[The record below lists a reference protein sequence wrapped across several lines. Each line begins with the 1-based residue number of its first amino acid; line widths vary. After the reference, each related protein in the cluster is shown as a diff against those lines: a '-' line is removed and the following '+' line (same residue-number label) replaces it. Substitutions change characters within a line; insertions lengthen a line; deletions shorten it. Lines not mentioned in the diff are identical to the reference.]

1 MAASNA
7 KSIDDLSERKI
18 DFMRYS
24 RSKQILKITLLN
36 VLVFGVFMSCGPQT
50 KESQNEVETSNDDR
64 PNILF
69 ILADDVGQEVL
80 SCYGGESYKTPHID
94 ELARTGMKFQHTY
107 SMPTCV
113 PSRLTIMTGKYPTR
127 FGDVTWG
134 EFPKAEEKN
143 TFSNLM
149 QDNGYA
155 TGIAGKWQLTLL
167 KDDPQHPARL
177 GFQQSEV
184 FGWHEGPRY
193 YEPMIYRN
201 GQVRTDTKLHYGPDL
216 YTRSVIEFMS
226 GNQNKPFIAYYSMAL
241 CHEVTDDLETPVPHS
256 PFGRYD
262 SYPEM
267 VAEMD
272 RAVGRLVAALNALKI
287 REKTLILFVADN
299 GTPQNLI
306 VRAEGKELIKEPI
319 FSMQNGL
326 KILGGKATLTDGGT
340 RVPMIANWPGTIK
353 EGRIVDDLVDFT
365 DFLPTFLDLA
375 EAPEAINK
383 DIDGLSFADLL
394 LGKGKSKRIWTY
406 AEESVLPIPGGTEPS
421 GENSGLKYVRTA
433 DWKLYNDGRLY
444 DMKSDRFEQATIL
457 AENDTEASKEIR
469 KELTATLKSEF
480 DDPTK

>member
-1 MAASNA
+1 M
-7 KSIDDLSERKI
+7 KYVRYKLFKI
-18 DFMRYS
+18 S
-24 RSKQILKITLLN
+24 LLN
-36 VLVFGVFMSCGPQT
+36 VLVLGIFMSCQPQPKDAT
-50 KESQNEVETSNDDR
+50 SEVENSNDDR

-80 SCYGGESYKTPHID
+80 SCYGGETYETPHID
-94 ELARTGMKFQHTY
+94 ELARSGMKFEHTY

-113 PSRLTIMTGKYPTR
+113 PSRLTLMTGKYPTR
-127 FGDVTWG
+127 FGDVKWG
-134 EFPKAEEKN
+134 DFPKSEEKN
-143 TFSNLM
+143 TFSSLM
-149 QDNGYA
+149 QANGYA

-177 GFQQSEV
+177 GFQHSEV

-201 GQVRTDTKLHYGPDL
+201 GELRKDTKLHYGPDL
-216 YTRSVIEFMS
+216 YTRSVVEFMS
-226 GNQNKPFIAYYSMAL
+226 ENQNKPFIAYYSMAL

-256 PFGRYD
+256 PFDRYD

-287 REKTLILFVADN
+287 REKTLIIFVADN

-319 FSMQNGL
+319 FSMQNGH
-326 KILGGKATLTDGGT
+326 KIPGGKATLTDGGT

-353 EGRIVDDLVDFT
+353 EGQIVDDLIDFT

-375 EAPEAINK
+375 EAPGAVS
-383 DIDGLSFADLL
+383 DAIDGLSFADLL
-394 LGKGKSKRIWTY
+394 LGKGKSKRSWTY
-406 AEESVLPIPGGTEPS
+406 AEESVLPKPGGTEPS
-421 GENSGLKYVRTA
+421 GDNSGLKYVRNA
-433 DWKLYNDGRLY
+433 NWKLYNDGRLY
-444 DMKSDRFEQATIL
+444 DMKNDRFEQTPIIAKDDTAASANIRNEL
-457 AENDTEASKEIR
+457 AM
-469 KELTATLKSEF
+469 TLEKEF
-480 DDPTK
+480 DD

>member
-1 MAASNA
+1 MNS
-7 KSIDDLSERKI
+7 LSMQFKN
-18 DFMRYS
+18 
-24 RSKQILKITLLN
+24 LLTTTF
-36 VLVFGVFMSCGPQT
+36 VLSMIFSCQEPLNQQQSG
-50 KESQNEVETSNDDR
+50 KENTNKDR

-80 SCYGGESYKTPHID
+80 SCYGGESHETPHID

-127 FGDVTWG
+127 FGDVKWG
-134 EFPKAEEKN
+134 DFPKSEEAN

-149 QDNGYA
+149 KSNGYA

-177 GFQQSEV
+177 GFQHSEV

-201 GQVRTDTKLHYGPDL
+201 GQVRTDTKPFYGPDL
-216 YTRSVIEFMS
+216 YTRSVIEFMTE
-226 GNQNKPFIAYYSMAL
+226 NRDNPFIAYYSMAL
-241 CHEVTDDLETPVPHS
+241 CHEVTDDLETPVPFS

-272 RAVGRLVAALNALKI
+272 RAVGRLVAALNALKL

-306 VRAEGKELIKEPI
+306 VRAEGKKLIKEPI
-319 FSMQNGL
+319 FTMQNGL
-326 KILGGKATLTDGGT
+326 KIPGGKATLTDGGT

-353 EGRIVDDLVDFT
+353 GGQVVDDLVDFT

-375 EAPEAINK
+375 KAPEAVGD
-383 DIDGLSFADLL
+383 DIDGLSFSDVL
-394 LGKGKSKRIWTY
+394 LGKGMSRRTWTY
-406 AEESVLPIPGGTEPS
+406 AEESVLPVPGGTEPS
-421 GENSGLKYVRTA
+421 GANSGLRYVRNA
-433 DWKLYNDGRLY
+433 NWKLYNDGRLY
-444 DMKSDRFEQATIL
+444 DMKNDRFEKVPVL
-457 AENDTEASKEIR
+457 VENDSEASR
-469 KELTATLKSEF
+469 KVRSELAFILKNEF
-480 DDPTK
+480 DDN

>member
-1 MAASNA
+1 MKYA
-7 KSIDDLSERKI
+7 
-18 DFMRYS
+18 RYKRFRIS
-24 RSKQILKITLLN
+24 LLN
-36 VLVFGVFMSCGPQT
+36 VLVLGIFMSCQPQS
-50 KESQNEVETSNDDR
+50 KEAQAEVENSNDDR

-80 SCYGGESYKTPHID
+80 SCYGGETYATPHID
-94 ELARTGMKFQHTY
+94 ELARSGMKFEHTY

-113 PSRLTIMTGKYPTR
+113 PSRLTLMTGKYPTR
-127 FGDVTWG
+127 FGDVKWG
-134 EFPKAEEKN
+134 DFPKSEEQN
-143 TFSNLM
+143 TFSSLM
-149 QDNGYA
+149 QANGYA

-177 GFQQSEV
+177 GFQHAEV

-201 GQVRTDTKLHYGPDL
+201 GEVRTDTKLHYGPDL
-216 YTRSVIEFMS
+216 YTRSIVEFMAK
-226 GNQNKPFIAYYSMAL
+226 NQHKPFIAYYSMAL

-256 PFGRYD
+256 PFDRYD

-319 FSMQNGL
+319 FSMQNGR
-326 KILGGKATLTDGGT
+326 KIPGGKATLTDGGT

-353 EGRIVDDLVDFT
+353 EGQIVADLIDFT

-375 EAPEAINK
+375 EALGAVS
-383 DIDGLSFADLL
+383 DGIDGLSFADLL
-394 LGKGKSKRIWTY
+394 LGKGKSKRSWTY
-406 AEESVLPIPGGTEPS
+406 AEESVLPKPGGTEPS
-421 GENSGLKYVRTA
+421 GDNSGLKYVRNA

-444 DMKSDRFEQATIL
+444 DMKNDRFEQTPIVAK
-457 AENDTEASKEIR
+457 NDTEVSANIR
-469 KELTATLKSEF
+469 NELAMTLKKEF
-480 DDPTK
+480 DD

>member
-1 MAASNA
+1 MKRRPN
-7 KSIDDLSERKI
+7 
-18 DFMRYS
+18 Y
-24 RSKQILKITLLN
+24 RSLITFLL
-36 VLVFGVFMSCGPQT
+36 VLIPGIAPCQ
-50 KESQNEVETSNDDR
+50 SQVNQEQKEVENMNDNR

-80 SCYGGESYKTPHID
+80 SCYGGESYETPHID

-113 PSRLTIMTGKYPTR
+113 PSRLTIMTGKYPRR
-127 FGDVTWG
+127 FGDVKWG
-134 EFPKAEEKN
+134 EFPKVEEKN

-149 QDNGYA
+149 QANGYA

-167 KDDPQHPARL
+167 RDDPQHPARL
-177 GFQQSEV
+177 GFQHSEV

-193 YEPMIYRN
+193 YEPMIYKNGKVRN
-201 GQVRTDTKLHYGPDL
+201 DTKLFYGPDL

-226 GNQNKPFIAYYSMAL
+226 ENRDKPFIAYYSMAL

-272 RAVGRLVAALNALKI
+272 RAVGRLVAALNAMNL
-287 REKTLILFVADN
+287 REETLIIFVADN

-326 KILGGKATLTDGGT
+326 KIPGGKATLADGGT
-340 RVPMIANWPGTIK
+340 RVPMIANWPGTI
-353 EGRIVDDLVDFT
+353 EAGQEVDDLVDFT

-375 EAPEAINK
+375 QTPEAINE

-394 LGKGKSKRIWTY
+394 LGKGKSKRTWTY

-421 GENSGLKYVRTA
+421 GENSGLKYVRNA
-433 DWKLYNDGRLY
+433 NWKLYNDGRLF
-444 DMKSDRFEQATIL
+444 DMKSDRFEKTPIY
-457 AENDTEASKEIR
+457 SKGDSRESKKIR
-469 KELTATLKSEF
+469 KELAMTLKNEF
-480 DDPTK
+480 DDKTN